1 MLPYQGLIAVDL
13 FRQSTE
19 ESWEHFTKTTL
30 DDCENCRQQSIAIR
44 STLNAILMNVS
55 RDLRSQHN
63 VVDQALSQRI
73 ARMEEIRQRLEN
85 ELTACLRRLADTEIQ
100 IEKLKLA
107 IQNMDHAMKLA
118 QTRMDN
124 RNQRPRIEN
133 CRDFTQNGLIFEID
147 SIHNG
152 VTDMLAELKQC
163 EEVKSHLI
171 RCRGDLE
178 REIMH
183 KRRTILIDRERCQ
196 LIRSHY
202 PSATNLTG
210 Y

>member
-1 MLPYQGLIAVDL
+1 
-13 FRQSTE
+13 
-19 ESWEHFTKTTL
+19 
-30 DDCENCRQQSIAIR
+30 
-44 STLNAILMNVS
+44 MNVS
-55 RDLRSQHN
+55 RDLRSQN
-63 VVDQALSQRI
+63 DVVDQALSRRI

-85 ELTACLRRLADTEIQ
+85 ELTATLRRLADTEIQ
-100 IEKLKLA
+100 IEKLKEA
-107 IQNMDHAMKLA
+107 IQNMDHAQKLA

-133 CRDFTQNGLIFEID
+133 CRDFTQNGLICEID
-147 SIHNG
+147 LIHNG
-152 VTDMLAELKQC
+152 IAEMLAELKRC
-163 EEVKSHLI
+163 EEARDHLI

-183 KRRTILIDRERCQ
+183 KRRTILVDRERCQ

-202 PSATNLTG
+202 PSATSLTG

>member
-1 MLPYQGLIAVDL
+1 
-13 FRQSTE
+13 
-19 ESWEHFTKTTL
+19 
-30 DDCENCRQQSIAIR
+30 
-44 STLNAILMNVS
+44 MNVS